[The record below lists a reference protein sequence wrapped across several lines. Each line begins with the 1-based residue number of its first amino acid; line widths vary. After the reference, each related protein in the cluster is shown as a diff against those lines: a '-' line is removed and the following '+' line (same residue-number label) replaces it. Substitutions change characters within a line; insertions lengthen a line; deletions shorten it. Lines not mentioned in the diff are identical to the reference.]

1 MKTVTL
7 QFESRIAATPAEAWR
22 WSTSIH
28 GVSMEMRPLLKV
40 TFPHGM
46 SHIPEHGDSLGKP
59 LGNCKF
65 LLLGLVPVDL
75 SRLTFTE
82 VEPGKRFVEESPLLS
97 MKRWRHER
105 TVTPSGDGAIVTDK
119 LEFTPRF
126 AAGVVAWFTG
136 RLFKHRHAMLRRQ
149 FGGVAAP
156 ASRTASGAH
165 AA

>member
-7 QFESRIAATPAEAWR
+7 TFQSRIAATPAEAWR

-28 GVSMEMRPLLKV
+28 GVTMEMRPLLKV
-40 TFPHGM
+40 HFPKGM
-46 SHIPEHGDSLGKP
+46 SHIPEQADSLGKP

-65 LLLGLVPVDL
+65 LLLGLIPVDL

-82 VEPGKRFVEESPLLS
+82 VEPGRRFVEESPLLS

-105 TVTPSGDGAIVTDK
+105 IVTPAGDGSVVTDR

-136 RLFKHRHAMLRRQ
+136 RLFRHRHAMLQRA
-149 FGGVAAP
+149 FGTVAGTVGTQMA
-156 ASRTASGAH
+156 
-165 AA
+165 